1 MQVIPLSEGTY
12 TVDISKRFVPFHPQ
26 TDHLSDRPA
35 SLVVDIVPFLIQTS
49 GELVVVDPGL
59 GFQGNDGEFM
69 IHSSIMRHGYSADDV
84 SLVLLSHL
92 HKDHAGGLAY
102 GKDGAYNLMFPK
114 ATVYCQEKE
123 MEYAFTKKE
132 SSSFDFEKLEF
143 IRRSPKLRF
152 MNGDGTLNE
161 EIRFEISGGHTPF
174 HQVFFFGTEEKKYFF
189 GGDVVPQPSQV
200 IRRFVAKYDFD
211 GKLSAQR
218 RRDYSMRGAES
229 NWTFLF
235 FHDGKTPMAHVN
247 FRHQQFRIISV

>member
-189 GGDVVPQPSQV
+189 GGDVVPQPSQI
-200 IRRFVAKYDFD
+200 IRRFVA
-211 GKLSAQR
+211 
-218 RRDYSMRGAES
+218 
-229 NWTFLF
+229 
-235 FHDGKTPMAHVN
+235 
-247 FRHQQFRIISV
+247 